1 MIMNIRPASESNLN
15 TVLEQME
22 ERFTDEEQGQI
33 VAIIGEV
40 LGRPDG
46 EAERHAMT
54 ENAKEARQEEY
65 NQVSQQEEV
74 MDVENR

>member
-1 MIMNIRPASESNLN
+1 MIINIRPASESNLN

-22 ERFTDEEQGQI
+22 ERFTDEQQQEI
-33 VAIIGEV
+33 VAIIGDV

-54 ENAKEARQEEY
+54 ENAKEARQEEF

-74 MDVENR
+74 MKVDDR

>member
-22 ERFTDEEQGQI
+22 ERFTDAQQVEI
-33 VAIIGEV
+33 VTIIGEV

-54 ENAKEARQEEY
+54 ENAKEARQEEF

-74 MDVENR
+74 MEVDGR

>member
-22 ERFTDEEQGQI
+22 ERFTDAEQAEI
-33 VAIIGEV
+33 VTIIGEV

-54 ENAKEARQEEY
+54 ENAKEARQEEF
-65 NQVSQQEEV
+65 NQVSQQEEAMEV
-74 MDVENR
+74 DGR